1 MGPRKQKVSHIHVA
15 DAKSNEKRDGQADG
29 GNKDRPADVIVMI
42 VDCKKI
48 ERSAACKRRQRCHAR
63 NLARAPGE
71 AAGGVVLNSF
81 SFTKVGLLL
90 LKGSAR

>member
-63 NLARAPGE
+63 NLARAPAGE
-71 AAGGVVLNSF
+71 AAGGVVRSSF
-81 SFTKVGLLL
+81 SVTKVGLLP
-90 LKGSAR
+90 KGSAR

>member
-48 ERSAACKRRQRCHAR
+48 ERSAVHAATHGIWR
-63 NLARAPGE
+63 LARAPGE

-81 SFTKVGLLL
+81 SVTKVGLLL

>member
-48 ERSAACKRRQRCHAR
+48 ERSAACKRRPRCHAR

-71 AAGGVVLNSF
+71 AARGVVRSSF
-81 SFTKVGLLL
+81 SVTKVGLL